1 MNRRRR
7 LSACRSFSMETLE
20 RRSMLAA
27 DCVEGSFA
35 AEAIDHINEVFQDE
49 VFQDEVF
56 QDEVFQD
63 EVFQD
68 EVVQEIPTDVGG
80 LPYDTS
86 EDSPLPYEV
95 VPMDDTAD
103 SLLVSGEAE
112 PVTELE
118 EPFIGMDFGVDDGQ
132 ALEASFSL
140 LVFQPVF
147 QFETTGSIF
156 KPEVGVDPV
165 LTSDV
170 TTGVS
175 HLQFIDGDIWNS
187 WKLVESGLHLT
198 SEIVDLPTNPELDAD
213 TIRLVYD
220 RSIFWCGVGVQA
232 DSGDV
237 DTVAAP
243 GESPAA
249 DSISDDEAPVV
260 TSSSGGS
267 SPSTATSAATA
278 QAFAAFSASFGQ
290 GTSFGQG
297 GGDVQSGLP
306 IVGGRRTARRSMG

>member
-1 MNRRRR
+1 
-7 LSACRSFSMETLE
+7 METLE

-27 DCVEGSFA
+27 DSVEGSFA
-35 AEAIDHINEVFQDE
+35 AEAIDLTDE

-56 QDEVFQD
+56 Q
-63 EVFQD
+63 
-68 EVVQEIPTDVGG
+68 EIPTDVCA
-80 LPYDTS
+80 LPCDTS
-86 EDSPLPYEV
+86 EDSPLPFEV
-95 VPMDDTAD
+95 VPMDDTAN
-103 SLLVSGEAE
+103 SLSVSGEAE
-112 PVTELE
+112 PVTESE
-118 EPFIGMDFGVDDGQ
+118 EPFIGMDFGMDDWQ

-140 LVFQPVF
+140 LVCPQVY
-147 QFETTGSIF
+147 QFETTGWICA
-156 KPEVGVDPV
+156 PEIRLDPV
-165 LTSDV
+165 LALDV

-175 HLQFIDGDIWNS
+175 HLQSIYGDIFRNLT
-187 WKLVESGLHLT
+187 LVESGLHLT
-198 SEIVDLPTNPELDAD
+198 SEIVDLSTNPGLDAD
-213 TIRLVYD
+213 TSGVMCDEPIL
-220 RSIFWCGVGVQA
+220 WCGVGVA
-232 DSGDV
+232 TDSGDL

-243 GESPAA
+243 VESPAA

-306 IVGGRRTARRSMG
+306 VVGGRRAARRSMR

>member
-1 MNRRRR
+1 
-7 LSACRSFSMETLE
+7 METLE

-27 DCVEGSFA
+27 DSVEGSFA

-68 EVVQEIPTDVGG
+68 EVFQDELFQEIPTDVCG

-86 EDSPLPYEV
+86 EDSSLPFEV

-112 PVTELE
+112 PVTEPE
-118 EPFIGMDFGVDDGQ
+118 EPFIGMDFGTDDKQ

-140 LVFQPVF
+140 LVCPPVLE
-147 QFETTGSIF
+147 FETTGLIAVEPDVS
-156 KPEVGVDPV
+156 VDPV
-165 LTSDV
+165 LALDV

-175 HLQFIDGDIWNS
+175 YPQFIDGDIFRNLT
-187 WKLVESGLHLT
+187 LVESGLHLT
-198 SEIVDLPTNPELDAD
+198 TEIVDLSKNLGMDAD
-213 TIRLVYD
+213 TITVVDD
-220 RSIFWCGVGVQA
+220 RSIFWCGLGFA
-232 DSGDV
+232 TDSGNV
-237 DTVAAP
+237 DTLAAP
-243 GESPAA
+243 VESPAA
-249 DSISDDEAPVV
+249 DSTSDDEAPVV
-260 TSSSGGS
+260 ASSSGGS

-278 QAFAAFSASFGQ
+278 QAFAAFAA
-290 GTSFGQG
+290 SFGQG
-297 GGDVQSGLP
+297 GGDVQSGHP
-306 IVGGRRTARRSMG
+306 IVGDRRTARRSMR

>member
-7 LSACRSFSMETLE
+7 LSAFRPFSMETLE

-27 DCVEGSFA
+27 DSVEGSFA
-35 AEAIDHINEVFQDE
+35 AEVIDQTGDVFQDE
-49 VFQDEVF
+49 VFQ
-56 QDEVFQD
+56 
-63 EVFQD
+63 
-68 EVVQEIPTDVGG
+68 EIPIDVCG

-86 EDSPLPYEV
+86 EDSSLPFEV
-95 VPMDDTAD
+95 VPMDDTVD
-103 SLLVSGEAE
+103 SLVVSGEAE
-112 PVTELE
+112 PVTEPE
-118 EPFIGMDFGVDDGQ
+118 EPFIGMDFGMYDGQ

-140 LVFQPVF
+140 LVCPPVF
-147 QFETTGSIF
+147 QFEITGSIF
-156 KPEVGVDPV
+156 KPEVSVDPV

-175 HLQFIDGDIWNS
+175 HLQFTYGDIFRNLT
-187 WKLVESGLHLT
+187 LVESGLHLT

-237 DTVAAP
+237 HTVAAP

-290 GTSFGQG
+290 GSS
-297 GGDVQSGLP
+297 DVQPGLTFF
-306 IVGGRRTARRSMG
+306 GGRRTARR